1 VHNRPRG
8 RALLSTA
15 RDTLKLLLSVLPD
28 AQRYDALMVLN
39 AMAISARETEA
50 VAREDCHA
58 ELDMLRRL
66 ENSTGDERGRRD
78 DTTDFDGADFDAELS
93 RRNKQLAQA
102 LRSGQLDAISDRAV
116 RDLLWHQ
123 VVAKLRVSN
132 PKYLAEFAPDLIGD

>member
-1 VHNRPRG
+1 M
-8 RALLSTA
+8 LSTA
-15 RDTLKLLLSVLPD
+15 RDTLKSLLSVLPD

-78 DTTDFDGADFDAELS
+78 DTTDFDVADFDAELS

-102 LRSGQLDAISDRAV
+102 LRSGQLEAISDRAV

-132 PKYLAEFAPDLIGD
+132 PKYLAEFAPELIGD